1 MTPSKNATA
10 LMHKFEGCKL
20 KAYPDPGSKDGKPVT
35 IGWGTT
41 KDEAGKPIALGTT
54 WTQERCDARFA
65 VDLAVFAERVAKL
78 LGAAP
83 TTQAQFDAM
92 VSFAYNVGVEALRTS
107 TLMRLHKEGDYAG
120 AAGQFARWNKNDGKP
135 MTGLT
140 RRRAAEAELYRK

>member
-1 MTPSKNATA
+1 MKPSKDAIA
-10 LMHKFEGCKL
+10 LMHKFEGCRL

-41 KDEAGKPIALGTT
+41 KDEAGKPIKLGTV

-65 VDLAVFAERVAKL
+65 ADLAVFAERVAKV

-83 TTQAQFDAM
+83 TTQAQFDAL

-135 MTGLT
+135 MAGLT